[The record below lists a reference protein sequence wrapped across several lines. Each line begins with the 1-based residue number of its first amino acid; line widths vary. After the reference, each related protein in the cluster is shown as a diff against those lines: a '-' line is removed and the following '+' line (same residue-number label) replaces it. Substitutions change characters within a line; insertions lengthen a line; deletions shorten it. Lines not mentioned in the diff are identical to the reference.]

1 MRSEDEKR
9 GQGAKGGR
17 CEGPVICDSRERYAG
32 LSSLSL
38 LRGEINPSY
47 NCIYEYVC
55 AGCAIWRDERKW
67 QVQKKCNV
75 VRYDMN
81 SHDE

>member
-9 GQGAKGGR
+9 GQGAKGGG

-47 NCIYEYVC
+47 NCIYE
-55 AGCAIWRDERKW
+55 
-67 QVQKKCNV
+67 
-75 VRYDMN
+75 
-81 SHDE
+81 